1 MFFDCDAIRHQIFKK
16 AKFFDG
22 FFTPEIISKTNKKG
36 DVRKYVKTIQDT
48 QTLKDE
54 IIRLSSYRIRN

>member
-1 MFFDCDAIRHQIFKK
+1 MDP
-16 AKFFDG
+16 AKFDDG
-22 FFTPEIISKTNKKG
+22 FCAPEIISKSNIRG

-54 IIRLSSYRIRN
+54 IIRLDSYRIRN